1 VDLKLLRHVKCRGP
15 HLQACPAFRSD
26 CSRAVL
32 DNQFRAE
39 DVSALHAIAAK
50 GMGAREKLG
59 GPTILDINT
68 VRGRKEGR
76 DKGRPASRLTDPV
89 KGGVEDGN
97 MSCLTCLVLLFCSVL
112 FCRGFCEIV
121 LGW

>member
-1 VDLKLLRHVKCRGP
+1 
-15 HLQACPAFRSD
+15 
-26 CSRAVL
+26 VL

-68 VRGRKEGR
+68 VRGRGREGGRKGGR

-89 KGGVEDGN
+89 KGGVEHGN
-97 MSCLTCLVLLFCSVL
+97 MVT
-112 FCRGFCEIV
+112 
-121 LGW
+121 W